1 MSYQAVSKLVLLF
14 SYFSDTKKKTYVEVG
29 RDGNDG
35 VGDLLAQV
43 GLGDLLHLSKNHGRN
58 LLGSELL
65 LLAVD
70 LNLDNRLSIAVNDLV
85 GEVLDVGLDLLL
97 VELATNQSP
106 MKWLATCSFK

>member
-1 MSYQAVSKLVLLF
+1 MSYQAVSKLALLF
-14 SYFSDTKKKTYVEVG
+14 SYFSDTRRKTYVEVG

-43 GLGDLLHLSKNHGRN
+43 GLGDLLHLSENHGRN

-70 LNLDNRLSIAVNDLV
+70 LNLDNGLSIAVNDLV

-106 MKWLATCSFK
+106 AKWLATCSFK